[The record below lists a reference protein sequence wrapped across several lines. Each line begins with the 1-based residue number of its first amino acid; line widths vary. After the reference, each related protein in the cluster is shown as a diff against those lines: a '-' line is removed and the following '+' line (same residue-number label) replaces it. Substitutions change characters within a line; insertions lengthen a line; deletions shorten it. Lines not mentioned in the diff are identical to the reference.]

1 MEIRYD
7 VTDWK
12 NRYDENKSVRP
23 ASADDA
29 VDLMRESNTRVSDI
43 SVALIVGR
51 ELGKVQDETL
61 PSNKLANLMGLSL
74 HLARHRSRQMAQVKI
89 AGHDTEVP
97 RYVANATIEEGVDAT
112 YEATVP
118 TPNGNGSGKHK
129 PAPSNPPVRVVD
141 FSNPVAADRAIAY
154 LMTNVMGR
162 ISERLK
168 LVALHKP
175 EDLDAVVADL
185 KAGIDRMV
193 EKLK

>member
-12 NRYDENKSVRP
+12 QNYDQNQSVRP

-51 ELGKVQDETL
+51 ELGKVKDETL
-61 PSNKLANLMGLSL
+61 PSNKLSNLLGMSL
-74 HLARHRSRQMAQVKI
+74 HLARYRSRQMAQVKI
-89 AGHDTEVP
+89 AGKDVEVP
-97 RYVANATIEEGVDAT
+97 RYTANATIEEGVDAT
-112 YEATVP
+112 YEATVS
-118 TPNGNGSGKHK
+118 TPNGNGKRK
-129 PAPSNPPVRVVD
+129 PASSNPPVRVVD
-141 FSNPVAADRAIAY
+141 YNNPVAADRAIAY
-154 LMTNVMGR
+154 LMTNVLGR

-175 EDLDAVVADL
+175 QDLDAVADDL

-193 EKLK
+193 ERLK

>member
-12 NRYDENKSVRP
+12 QRYDENQSVRP

-43 SVALIVGR
+43 SVSLIVGR
-51 ELGKVQDETL
+51 ELGKVQDDTL
-61 PSNKLANLMGLSL
+61 PSNKLSNLLGMSL
-74 HLARHRSRQMAQVKI
+74 HLARYRSRQTAQVKI
-89 AGHDTEVP
+89 AGKDTEVP
-97 RYVANATIEEGVDAT
+97 RYTANATIEEGVEVSYDAT
-112 YEATVP
+112 
-118 TPNGNGSGKHK
+118 TPNGTQATKQT
-129 PAPSNPPVRVVD
+129 PVNPPVRVVD
-141 FSNPVAADRAIAY
+141 YDNPIAADRAITY
-154 LMTNVMGR
+154 LMHNVLGR

-175 EDLDAVVADL
+175 QELDAIATEL
-185 KAGIDRMV
+185 KAGIDRIV

>member
-1 MEIRYD
+1 MQISYD
-7 VTDWK
+7 VSDWK
-12 NRYDENKSVRP
+12 QQYDQNQSVRP
-23 ASADDA
+23 TSADDA

-43 SVALIVGR
+43 SVSLIVGR

-61 PSNKLANLMGLSL
+61 PSNKLSNLLGMSL
-74 HLARHRSRQMAQVKI
+74 HLARYRSRQMAQVKI

-112 YEATVP
+112 YEVTAP
-118 TPNGNGSGKHK
+118 PPNGNGKRS

-141 FSNPVAADRAIAY
+141 YNNPVAADRAIAY

-175 EDLDAVVADL
+175 HDLDAIADEL

>member
-12 NRYDENKSVRP
+12 QRYDENQSVRP

-43 SVALIVGR
+43 SVSLIVGR
-51 ELGKVQDETL
+51 ELGKVKDDTL
-61 PSNKLANLMGLSL
+61 PSNKLSNLLGMSL
-74 HLARHRSRQMAQVKI
+74 HLARYRSRQTAQVKI
-89 AGHDTEVP
+89 AGKNTEVP
-97 RYVANATIEEGVDAT
+97 RYTANATIEEGVAVSYDAT
-112 YEATVP
+112 A
-118 TPNGNGSGKHK
+118 PNGTHATK
-129 PAPSNPPVRVVD
+129 PPVNPPVRVVD
-141 FSNPVAADRAIAY
+141 YDNPVAADRAITY
-154 LMTNVMGR
+154 LMHNVLGR

-175 EDLDAVVADL
+175 QDLDAIATEL
-185 KAGIDRMV
+185 KAGIDRIV